1 LGSTFFGQ
9 TSTNVKKNRL
19 NLFTEIHEIV
29 FHGQGGYDWETIYNM
44 PTWLRRFTFNKIKE
58 YYDKQN
64 ESTQKAT
71 AKNSVINPDGTVKGG
86 FKSSNKPPSY
96 K

>member
-1 LGSTFFGQ
+1 MGSTFFGQ
-9 TSTNVKKNRL
+9 TSANVKQNRL
-19 NLFTEIHEIV
+19 SLFTEIHEIV

-44 PTWLRRFTFNKIKE
+44 PTWLRRFTFSKIKE

-64 ESTQKAT
+64 ESTQKAN

-86 FKSSNKPPSY
+86 FKQSNKPPSY

>member
-1 LGSTFFGQ
+1 MGSTFFGQ
-9 TSTNVKKNRL
+9 TLTNAKQNRL

-44 PTWLRRFTFNKIKE
+44 PIWLRRFTFNKIKE
-58 YYDKQN
+58 FYNKQN
-64 ESTQKAT
+64 ESSQKSSS
-71 AKNSVINPDGTVKGG
+71 KNSVVNPDGTVKSG
-86 FKSSNKPPSY
+86 FKTTNKSPSY